1 MATLKY
7 PANISKLYL
16 LKLSIPI
23 FFSNLA
29 IPLTGI
35 VDTALMG
42 HLDNEAFLV
51 AASIATNIILLIFW
65 SFGFLRMGTVG
76 LVSQSLGK
84 GDYREIVSVILRNI
98 ILAFFIS
105 LSLIF
110 LFIPIINL
118 IEFFFNISD
127 QTMSLVKRYIFI
139 RLFSAPAEFMIYII
153 IGFYLGIQK
162 TFISS
167 LITIFF
173 SISNIILSILFVVKM
188 KLEISGV
195 AFGTLGAAYAT
206 ALIFSIYTYFFII
219 KNLKVIPRFNI
230 KIFNIKKIIRLILI
244 NFDIFIRTVLLAF
257 SFLWINYL
265 GSKLGEEYVAVNSI
279 LLQLVTIS
287 AFFLDAYAFS
297 TEGIVGYYVGR
308 RTQKTFLQSVRSSI
322 ELSFFT
328 AIIISILFIFISKE
342 IINLMTNLDII
353 RYLSYEYIIWIII
366 IPPIAS
372 FCYQFDGIFI
382 GATQTAQ
389 MKYSMIISVS
399 IYIFISFFLLKLLGN
414 HGVWVS
420 LIILYILR
428 ALTLNFFFYKILRKF

>member
-1 MATLKY
+1 
-7 PANISKLYL
+7 
-16 LKLSIPI
+16 
-23 FFSNLA
+23 
-29 IPLTGI
+29 
-35 VDTALMG
+35 
-42 HLDNEAFLV
+42 
-51 AASIATNIILLIFW
+51 
-65 SFGFLRMGTVG
+65 
-76 LVSQSLGK
+76 
-84 GDYREIVSVILRNI
+84 
-98 ILAFFIS
+98 
-105 LSLIF
+105 
-110 LFIPIINL
+110 
-118 IEFFFNISD
+118 
-127 QTMSLVKRYIFI
+127 
-139 RLFSAPAEFMIYII
+139 
-153 IGFYLGIQK
+153 
-162 TFISS
+162 
-167 LITIFF
+167 
-173 SISNIILSILFVVKM
+173 M

-230 KIFNIKKIIRLILI
+230 KIFNIKKIIRLIFI
-244 NFDIFIRTVLLAF
+244 NFDIFVRTVLLTF

-382 GATQTAQ
+382 GATQTAE

>member
-230 KIFNIKKIIRLILI
+230 KIFNIKK
-244 NFDIFIRTVLLAF
+244 
-257 SFLWINYL
+257 
-265 GSKLGEEYVAVNSI
+265 
-279 LLQLVTIS
+279 
-287 AFFLDAYAFS
+287 
-297 TEGIVGYYVGR
+297 
-308 RTQKTFLQSVRSSI
+308 
-322 ELSFFT
+322 
-328 AIIISILFIFISKE
+328 
-342 IINLMTNLDII
+342 
-353 RYLSYEYIIWIII
+353 
-366 IPPIAS
+366 
-372 FCYQFDGIFI
+372 
-382 GATQTAQ
+382 
-389 MKYSMIISVS
+389 
-399 IYIFISFFLLKLLGN
+399 
-414 HGVWVS
+414 
-420 LIILYILR
+420 
-428 ALTLNFFFYKILRKF
+428 

>member
-230 KIFNIKKIIRLILI
+230 KIFNIKKIIRLIFI
-244 NFDIFIRTVLLAF
+244 NFDIFVRTVLLTF

-382 GATQTAQ
+382 GATQTAE